1 MYGRIPG
8 AQYVNRTDVGAI
20 WQLPCDREV
29 NMTFTFAGQKI
40 PIHPL
45 DTSLDLNVTDD
56 SGNKVCLGSVSTCGH
71 FLDQSQLTVP

>member
-1 MYGRIPG
+1 
-8 AQYVNRTDVGAI
+8 
-20 WQLPCDREV
+20 
-29 NMTFTFAGQKI
+29 MTFTFAGQKI

-56 SGNKVCLGSVSTCGH
+56 SGNKVCLGSVSTCSH